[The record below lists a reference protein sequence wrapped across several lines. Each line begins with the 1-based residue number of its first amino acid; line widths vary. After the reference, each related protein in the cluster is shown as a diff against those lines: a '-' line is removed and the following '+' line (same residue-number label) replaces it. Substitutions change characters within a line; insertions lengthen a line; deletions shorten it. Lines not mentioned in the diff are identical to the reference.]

1 MITVTEKK
9 KKKDFETCMEV
20 SGTVTSW
27 DLGVQ

>member
-1 MITVTEKK
+1 MITVTKK

-20 SGTVTSW
+20 SGTVTGW